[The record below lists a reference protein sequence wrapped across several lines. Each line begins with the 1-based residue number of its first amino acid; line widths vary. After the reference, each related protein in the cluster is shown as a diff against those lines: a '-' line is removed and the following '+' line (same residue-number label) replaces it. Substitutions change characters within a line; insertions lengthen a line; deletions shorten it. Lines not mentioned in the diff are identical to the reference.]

1 MVVISSILVPVDFS
15 KGSELALQRALVL
28 ADRLRAQV
36 RVINVW
42 QPPPYIVPEMV
53 VAAPGTH
60 ASVPFDEYMRTR
72 THKELQAFVD
82 PHQLEHVTMKVAVLA
97 GTPRDVIAKYAE
109 EYGVDLIVMGTHG
122 RTGLRHLLLGSVAEH
137 LIRSQACPV
146 MTVRMG
152 REH

>member
-1 MVVISSILVPVDFS
+1 MVVIKSILVPVDFS
-15 KGSELALQRALVL
+15 QGSERALQRALQL
-28 ADRLRAQV
+28 AAGLGAQV

-53 VAAPGTH
+53 VAAPGNH
-60 ASVPFDEYMRTR
+60 ESVPFDEYMRAR
-72 THKELQAFVD
+72 TLKELQGFVD
-82 PHQLEHVTMKVAVLA
+82 PHQLDQVTMRLAVLT

-109 EYGVDLIVMGTHG
+109 EHAVDLIVMGTHG

-146 MTVRMG
+146 MTVRMQ
-152 REH
+152 